1 MPPQVPAADGPSPHH
16 ASGNETPNEGVA
28 SAVRAFFRH
37 PDAGKKTGKKN
48 FALFWVI
55 SAFGLAALIVLGGY
69 RIGGGSQSPTPVK
82 DGGSQSPSPVEETP
96 VQNLWLDHYP
106 WGLKNQIDAWTTN
119 CEDIQEH
126 FDLIYESRDGYK
138 RMYGRYGGLLTFLY
152 EAGKKM
158 GCKAFP

>member
-1 MPPQVPAADGPSPHH
+1 MTPQVPAADGPSPHH

-69 RIGGGSQSPTPVK
+69 RIGGGSQSPDPVK
-82 DGGSQSPSPVEETP
+82 SPTTTEASMSLAEAYCSDLRNGMSPLQIWRGVKDEWPDVGKLAVRAYHWAKRECP
-96 VQNLWLDHYP
+96 SELKSNEPFRIWLENWDINP
-106 WGLKNQIDAWTTN
+106 DA
-119 CEDIQEH
+119 
-126 FDLIYESRDGYK
+126 
-138 RMYGRYGGLLTFLY
+138 
-152 EAGKKM
+152 
-158 GCKAFP
+158 